1 MDLDI
6 RLDRRSRVV
15 LSQQIG
21 RAIIDLIARG
31 ALAAGARLPASRVLA
46 TQLEVAR
53 MSVVE
58 AYGWLADEGYVIARQ
73 GSGTAVSPLSLATP
87 PTGAVPPPVA
97 PPPVAALAF
106 TPGLPD
112 LAAFPRAAWGAALAR
127 SARRLD
133 RAVLGYGD
141 PLGLLRLRQAIAAYL
156 GRARGLA
163 VPAERVVVTAGIA
176 QAMDV
181 VLRVL
186 ADCREVVVETPGPE
200 ALERLPA
207 AYGVTLRPVPVDQD
221 GLRTALLPPGDGRA
235 RLAYVIPSHQF
246 PLGSVL
252 SLERRVALIDWA
264 RATGAFI
271 VEDDYDAEFAYHGR
285 PAVPLARLDPDGRV
299 IYAGT
304 FSKSLAPAL
313 RLGFMVVPEHLMGR
327 VAGLKWWADRGGD
340 MIAQDALAGWIEQG
354 LLERHVQRLRRV
366 YRDRRRMLTDAL
378 RAGLGDRVRVVGQEV
393 GMHVAVLIRTA
404 VPADEIVRRCAAA
417 GLGLQAIARPGPEAA
432 FVLGFGNVDASGIGR
447 GAAILARAV
456 DG

>member
-6 RLDRRSRVV
+6 SLDRRSRIV

-31 ALAAGARLPASRVLA
+31 ALAAGTRLPASRVLA
-46 TQLEVAR
+46 ARLGVAR

-58 AYGWLADEGYVIARQ
+58 AYGWLADEGYVTTRA
-73 GSGTAVSPLSLATP
+73 GSGTAVSPLRLRAP
-87 PTGAVPPPVA
+87 PAGVAVPAVA
-97 PPPVAALAF
+97 ARPVAALAF

-133 RAVLGYGD
+133 RDTLGYGD
-141 PLGLLRLRQAIAAYL
+141 PLGLMRLRQAIAAYL
-156 GRARGLA
+156 DRARGLA
-163 VPAERVVVTAGIA
+163 VPPGRIVITAGIA

-186 ADCREVVVETPGPE
+186 ADCREVVVETPGPD
-200 ALERLPA
+200 ALDRLPA
-207 AYGVTLRPVPVDQD
+207 AYGVTLARVPVDQD

-246 PLGSVL
+246 PLGAVM
-252 SLERRVALIDWA
+252 SLQRRVALIDWA

-313 RLGFMVVPEHLMGR
+313 RLGFMVVPERLVER

-340 MIAQDALAGWIEQG
+340 LIAQDALAGWIEQG
-354 LLERHVQRLRRV
+354 LLERHVQRLRRI
-366 YRDRRRMLTDAL
+366 YRDRRRLLTAAL
-378 RAGLGDRVRVVGQEV
+378 TAALGDRVRFQGQEV
-393 GMHVAVLIRTA
+393 GMHVAVLIRTD
-404 VPADEIVRRCAAA
+404 VPAAEIVRRCAAA
-417 GLGLQAIARPGPEAA
+417 GLGLQAIALPGPEAA
-432 FVLGFGNVDASGIGR
+432 FVLGFGNVDAAGIGR

-456 DG
+456 DD